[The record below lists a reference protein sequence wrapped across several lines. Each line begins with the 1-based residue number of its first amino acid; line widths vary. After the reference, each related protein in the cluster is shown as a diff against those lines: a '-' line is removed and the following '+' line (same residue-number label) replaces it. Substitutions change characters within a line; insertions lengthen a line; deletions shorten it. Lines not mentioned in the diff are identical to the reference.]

1 VPLLDAGANRLRQM
15 RLQSLSSGGEGLL
28 NVGTH
33 WASTS
38 NDFMRSRASVGTRRQ
53 WVYNGCNGP
62 SASVGKREKGIHNVG
77 DSGTENARP
86 SSSSNTLNTPAALG
100 STAICSCPG
109 AGLEVPKTGLLLA
122 SSARQVCRHE
132 MKRVGYVDPC
142 ALQSLSRVSPSRL
155 LWKPDITKCLPRQS
169 QGLMEHHHAA
179 ISLHHVRHHQLQL
192 CQKTENPELVRA
204 TDAVPRRRALSESQ
218 RADVA
223 TPGAPSATSKT
234 TNADGGQ
241 ALPVHIG
248 VIMDGNGRWG
258 VRAHGSRSA
267 GHDQGIHA
275 LRGLIEDCL
284 QWRIPYLTVFAFS
297 TENWRRPSTEVT
309 YLFTLFH
316 RIVDDELAKWHARG
330 VRVVFVGE
338 RDALPESL
346 RRKMTEAEQRT
357 AHNRTLCLQV
367 ALNYSG
373 RQDIV
378 RAARRMALDVEDG
391 RLDPR
396 RIDEAVFA
404 YYLAECWGIDVPDPD
419 LIIRTGGEQRLSN
432 FMLWQ
437 VAYAEIYVTSTLW
450 PEFTSIDFA
459 RALDA
464 FHERRRRFGGVAGQ
478 RSRPGITDDTDR

>member
-1 VPLLDAGANRLRQM
+1 
-15 RLQSLSSGGEGLL
+15 
-28 NVGTH
+28 
-33 WASTS
+33 
-38 NDFMRSRASVGTRRQ
+38 
-53 WVYNGCNGP
+53 
-62 SASVGKREKGIHNVG
+62 
-77 DSGTENARP
+77 
-86 SSSSNTLNTPAALG
+86 
-100 STAICSCPG
+100 
-109 AGLEVPKTGLLLA
+109 
-122 SSARQVCRHE
+122 
-132 MKRVGYVDPC
+132 
-142 ALQSLSRVSPSRL
+142 
-155 LWKPDITKCLPRQS
+155 
-169 QGLMEHHHAA
+169 
-179 ISLHHVRHHQLQL
+179 
-192 CQKTENPELVRA
+192 
-204 TDAVPRRRALSESQ
+204 
-218 RADVA
+218 
-223 TPGAPSATSKT
+223 
-234 TNADGGQ
+234 
-241 ALPVHIG
+241 
-248 VIMDGNGRWG
+248 MDGNGRWG